1 MASKRI
7 VQNGPSLSSVRSG
20 ESVRIRRMNGGH
32 QFLSRLASLGFTP
45 GARLQV
51 VQNYGRGPI
60 IVHLRNTRVALE
72 RGEDKKILVERA
84 VEVGDGR

>member
-60 IVHLRNTRVALE
+60 IVHLRDTRVALG
-72 RGEDKKILVERA
+72 RGEAKKILVERA